1 MNKINGL
8 LACGICLCAV
18 ACGSPDDKA
27 AEAVIVDSVTE
38 ALADGV

>member
-18 ACGSPDDKA
+18 ACGKPM
-27 AEAVIVDSVTE
+27 AVNS
-38 ALADGV
+38 LMNFSGGV